1 MPAVAAPADKRFR
14 RARVKPGRKRSATTR
29 HAWIG
34 ARILIVFGLM
44 AYGGWRGT
52 TLVLG
57 APVLQISRI
66 AVRGNDRLSTGE
78 VLALVSGLQRRNIL
92 TVGLDDW
99 RKRLLSSPWVEDAT
113 LRRQLPSTI
122 EIRVRERRPI
132 GIGRVANG
140 LYLVDRRGVII
151 DEYGPHY
158 ADLDL
163 PIIDGL
169 ASVPHEGRP
178 AVDERYASLAAR
190 LITALEARPDLAAR
204 VSQIDVS
211 DGRDAVV
218 LLEGDTAMLRLG
230 SDDFVAR
237 LQEYIDLA
245 PALRERIAEIDYV
258 DMRFDNRLYVR
269 PIAKRS
275 GRSFDRPKE

>member
-1 MPAVAAPADKRFR
+1 MPAVSAPADRRFR
-14 RARVKPGRKRSATTR
+14 RARVKPGRKRSATLG
-29 HAWIG
+29 HGWIA
-34 ARILIVFGLM
+34 ARIVIVFGLM

-52 TLVLG
+52 ALMLG
-57 APVLQISRI
+57 APVLQISRVT
-66 AVRGNDRLSTGE
+66 VRDNDRLSTGE

-92 TVGLDDW
+92 TVRLDEW

-122 EIRVRERRPI
+122 EVRVRERRPM
-132 GIGRVANG
+132 GIGRVVNG
-140 LYLVDRRGVII
+140 LYLVDRRGVIV
-151 DEYGPHY
+151 DEYGPNY

-169 ASVPHEGRP
+169 ASVPHEGSP
-178 AVDERYASLAAR
+178 AVDESHARLAAR
-190 LITALEARPDLAAR
+190 LIAALESRPDLAAR

-211 DGRDAVV
+211 DRRDAVV

-230 SDDFVAR
+230 DEDFVAR
-237 LQEYIDLA
+237 LQEYLDLA

-258 DMRFDNRLYVR
+258 DMRFENRLYVR

-275 GRSFDRPKE
+275 GRSSDRPKE

>member
-14 RARVKPGRKRSATTR
+14 RARVKPGRKRRATLR
-29 HAWIG
+29 QAWTV
-34 ARILIVFGLM
+34 ARVVIVIGLM
-44 AYGGWRGT
+44 GYGGWRGT

-57 APVLQISRI
+57 APMLQIARVT
-66 AVRGNDRLSTGE
+66 VRGNDRLSTGE
-78 VLALVSGLQRRNIL
+78 VLALVAGLQQRNIL
-92 TVGLDDW
+92 TVRLDEW
-99 RKRLLSSPWVEDAT
+99 RDRLLSSPWVENAT

-132 GIGRVANG
+132 GIGRVVNG
-140 LYLVDRRGVII
+140 LYLVDHRGVIV
-151 DEYGPHY
+151 DEYGPNY

-169 ASVPHEGRP
+169 ASVPHEGAP
-178 AVDERYASLAAR
+178 AVDERHALLAAR
-190 LITALEARPDLAAR
+190 LIAALETRPDLAAR

-211 DGRDAVV
+211 DSRDAVM

-230 SDDFVAR
+230 NDDFVAR

-245 PALRERIAEIDYV
+245 PALRQRVAEIDYV
-258 DMRFDNRLYVR
+258 DMRFDDRLYVR
-269 PIAKRS
+269 PVARRK
-275 GRSFDRPKE
+275 